1 MIINKNSRILVQ
13 GITGKEGLRA
23 TKDMID
29 YGSNVICGVTP
40 GKGGTIVLDI
50 PVFDSVAEAVR
61 FNKEINVSVLYVP
74 PLLVYDAVIEA
85 LYNGIK
91 TIIIITENV
100 PVKDVA
106 KILELSEKYDA
117 IIIGPSSVGVIK
129 VGECKV
135 GSIGGSNVGRYFL
148 KGKVGIVSKSG
159 GMSAETS
166 LLLSQNG
173 IGQSIVVGIGGE
185 LISCSTFCDMLKM
198 FEKDIDTKVIVL
210 FGEIGGNSEEKAA
223 EMIKKGEIKKPV
235 VAFVSGKFAQTINRS
250 VALGHGGA
258 IIERGMGGAESKI
271 IALRDAGVRVANF
284 HHEIVDL
291 VREVLKE

>member
-91 TIIIITENV
+91 TIII
-100 PVKDVA
+100 
-106 KILELSEKYDA
+106 
-117 IIIGPSSVGVIK
+117 GPSSVGIIK

>member
-40 GKGGTIVLDI
+40 GKGGTTVLDI
-50 PVFDSVAEAVR
+50 PVFDSVGDAVR

-74 PLLVYDAVIEA
+74 PLLVYDAVFEA

-250 VALGHGGA
+250 VALDHGGA

>member
-148 KGKVGIVSKSG
+148 KGKVGIVSISG

-173 IGQSIVVGIGGE
+173 IGQSIVVGIGG
-185 LISCSTFCDMLKM
+185 K
-198 FEKDIDTKVIVL
+198 
-210 FGEIGGNSEEKAA
+210 SEEKAA